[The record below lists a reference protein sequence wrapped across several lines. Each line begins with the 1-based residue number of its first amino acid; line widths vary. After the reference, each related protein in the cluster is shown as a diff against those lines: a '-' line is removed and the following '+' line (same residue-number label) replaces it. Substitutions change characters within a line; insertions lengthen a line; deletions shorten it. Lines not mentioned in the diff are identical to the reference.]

1 MSGGGRTDEKNGL
14 GCCLAVDLLHELR
27 LEGDQADEA
36 VGGNQVEDD
45 NHGEDAVFEQS
56 LQGWNKI

>member
-1 MSGGGRTDEKNGL
+1 MGGHTNEKNGL

-36 VGGNQVEDD
+36 VDGNQVDEDYHD
-45 NHGEDAVFEQS
+45 VDTVSEQS